1 MNKKILILLFFALAV
16 FNANAE
22 SCNRT
27 DPNSGDYVRPD
38 EFCIDDFVGK
48 KLPKFKNF
56 RSEQNH
62 SIQPI
67 FPDEIPDTDGDQEW
81 ANSWKEAIASTY
93 KNEGINFSGHYLF
106 VRRGCGSSC
115 QLGLI
120 VDLASGK
127 AYRPPEIAKIIASVN
142 PLSKNVLKK
151 LDIVEYDVFTF
162 SPSSNLLLVMGSVGE
177 ENEKRGIYYLKWEG
191 NKFKL
196 ISKIEKTPKN

>member
-1 MNKKILILLFFALAV
+1 MIKKILILFFLGLTV
-16 FNANAE
+16 LNANAE

-27 DPNSGDYVRPD
+27 DQNSGDYVAPD
-38 EFCIDDFVGK
+38 EFCIDDFSGK

-56 RSEQNH
+56 RTEKISATR
-62 SIQPI
+62 PV
-67 FPDEIPDTDGDQEW
+67 FPNEIPDTDGDQEW
-81 ANSWKEAIASTY
+81 ADSWKEAISSTY

-120 VDLASGK
+120 VDLTSGK

-142 PLSKNVLKK
+142 PLSKNALKK
-151 LDIVEYDVFTF
+151 LDIVDYEVFTF
-162 SPSSNLLLVMGSVGE
+162 NPNSNLLVVMGSFGE
-177 ENEKRGIYYLKWEG
+177 ETEKRGIYYLKWED

-196 ISKIEKTPKN
+196 ISKIEKTQKK